1 MRLDFFDYVIG
12 TLFITLFS
20 ALLCGIGAII
30 GALLYT
36 LSGIPCERT
45 AQMKGLEGK
54 YTVATGCMVK
64 AGDVWV
70 NESDIILV
78 ERNSKLVYVPKH
90 GIPHKYEFKID

>member
-1 MRLDFFDYVIG
+1 MRSDIFDYVIG
-12 TLFITLFS
+12 ILFVTLFS

-64 AGDVWV
+64 AGNVWV
-70 NESDIILV
+70 KDEDIILV
-78 ERNSKLVYVPKH
+78 ERDGKFVYVPKR
-90 GIPHKYEFKID
+90 GIPHKYEFKVD